1 MKGFDS
7 KEGLIHFL
15 FAEEDDY
22 YLDCLLKLD
31 LTHFL
36 YHNISKQNYD
46 GIYFLKQENAIKT
59 FLGSKE
65 EISVYCMDQKSAD
78 AFPVEAGYLGGIIYK
93 TETAQRKHRQYCMRG
108 KKEAILTRI
117 QILMKQDKKYA
128 FVIPLSMMLN
138 LLRTGTFREN
148 LRAASDGNK
157 DNCMILLV
165 ASKAAEDSFGELC
178 ALAEEDAFCLK
189 KWRTY

>member
-1 MKGFDS
+1 MIIIWTVF
-7 KEGLIHFL
+7 
-15 FAEEDDY
+15 
-22 YLDCLLKLD
+22 KLD
-31 LTHFL
+31 LTLHFL

-46 GIYFLKQENAIKT
+46 GIYFLKQET
-59 FLGSKE
+59 PSRHFLEAKKKSPYTAWI
-65 EISVYCMDQKSAD
+65 EISGC
-78 AFPVEAGYLGGIIYK
+78 FPVEAGYLGGMIYK
-93 TETAQRKHRQYCMRG
+93 NRNSTEKTQTVLYAWQ
-108 KKEAILTRI
+108 KKAILTRI

-165 ASKAAEDSFGELC
+165 ASKAAEDL
-178 ALAEEDAFCLK
+178 
-189 KWRTY
+189 WRTVCSGRRRCFFV